1 MKSRLMRLA
10 GAAALAAM
18 TAAAAT
24 PALAGG
30 PRGGGGYYG
39 GHGGHGGY
47 YSGHGGYYGGHRG
60 GHGHSSGWSSTDTWI
75 VGGALALVTAG
86 LLLSANSQPSYA
98 PTVQAGGD
106 GYMYT
111 SPGYNTALTQ
121 TPSYAPPPPVYEPAP
136 MADPADPASANL
148 APVAVA
154 QAAPPAGQ
162 ADCGRYAMNQSG
174 FDPANAGP
182 WTTQVMVDTYN
193 RALQTCRDNNWGG

>member
-30 PRGGGGYYG
+30 PRWGGGY
-39 GHGGHGGY
+39 HG
-47 YSGHGGYYGGHRG
+47 GHGGYYGGHRS
-60 GHGHSSGWSSTDTWI
+60 GHGHSSSWSSTDTWI
-75 VGGALALVTAG
+75 VSGALALVTAG

-111 SPGYNTALTQ
+111 SPGYSTARTQ

-136 MADPADPASANL
+136 MADPADPAAAW

-162 ADCGRYAMNQSG
+162 TDCGRYAMNQSG

-182 WTTQVMVDTYN
+182 WTTQVMVDAYN